1 VLSSKVLYFEREWH
15 GGFKPASSYPVL
27 SLATANTHD
36 MPTITGFWTEHDIG
50 LRRRLGLI
58 ADDGEEA
65 RARAERGRDREELLG
80 LLQREQILPNGAP
93 PRSSAELRA
102 AVHGFLW
109 STPAQ
114 LVGLSL
120 DDLAG
125 EVEPV
130 NVPGVGPERF
140 ASWTRKMRSDLEAI
154 TTSDEADIIL
164 RETRGRRDSS

>member
-1 VLSSKVLYFEREWH
+1 M
-15 GGFKPASSYPVL
+15 
-27 SLATANTHD
+27 SLL
-36 MPTITGFWTEHDIG
+36 E
-50 LRRRLGLI
+50 
-58 ADDGEEA
+58 
-65 RARAERGRDREELLG
+65 
-80 LLQREQILPNGAP
+80 REQILPHGQT

-130 NVPGVGPERF
+130 NVPGVGPDRF
-140 ASWTRKMRSDLEAI
+140 ASWTRKMRADLETI
-154 TTSDEADIIL
+154 TTSDEADVIL
-164 RETRGRRDSS
+164 RDARNRADSPPS

>member
-1 VLSSKVLYFEREWH
+1 
-15 GGFKPASSYPVL
+15 
-27 SLATANTHD
+27 
-36 MPTITGFWTEHDIG
+36 MPTIAGFWTERDISV
-50 LRRRLGLI
+50 RRDLGLI

-65 RARAERGRDREELLG
+65 RARADRDRDRGALLG
-80 LLQREQILPNGAP
+80 LLEQEQILPQGQA

-130 NVPGVGPERF
+130 NVPGVGPEKF
-140 ASWTRKMRSDLEAI
+140 ASWTRKMRADLEAI

-164 RETRGRRDSS
+164 RETRNRNDSS

>member
-1 VLSSKVLYFEREWH
+1 
-15 GGFKPASSYPVL
+15 
-27 SLATANTHD
+27 
-36 MPTITGFWTEHDIG
+36 
-50 LRRRLGLI
+50 
-58 ADDGEEA
+58 
-65 RARAERGRDREELLG
+65 
-80 LLQREQILPNGAP
+80 
-93 PRSSAELRA
+93 
-102 AVHGFLW
+102 VHGFLW